1 MGLQFRKKIKLGKH
15 LTINISNHGVSF
27 TKKFGRQTIGADR
40 KKSIR
45 LGKGFTY
52 KFKK

>member
-1 MGLQFRKKIKLGKH
+1 MGLQFRKRIKLGKH
-15 LTINISNHGVSF
+15 LTMNISNHGVSF
-27 TKKFGRQTIGADR
+27 TKKFGKLTFGADG

-45 LGKGFTY
+45 LGKGFSY

>member
-1 MGLQFRKKIKLGKH
+1 MGLQFRKRIKLGKH
-15 LTINISNHGVSF
+15 LTLNISNHGVSV
-27 TKKFGRQTIGADR
+27 TKKIGKLTFGADG

-45 LGKGFTY
+45 LGKGFSY